1 MELLRDYQSHL
12 EFQNMLQ
19 DLERL
24 IAVRSNI
31 ISSDLSVDNV
41 AKVGRV
47 VIQKTNI
54 LSRIEFVAT
63 EQMVTVDL
71 ERLVDLRMKL
81 KNDNVGMVFNG
92 PYISVESHLH
102 WGGIFDTIIYRKL
115 DELRIMGEDELY
127 VDGLTLLERITR
139 LGEKLKGMFD
149 FSTLIAIVLE
159 RLPVFHVM
167 DSNHSVQKSLN
178 STNSVIMTPETSESS
193 VTAFE
198 EKITQLEEEVK
209 TNVDAI
215 ADLKAEN
222 ASLVEDAKKH
232 KETLVSLSSKV
243 TILENKK
250 EGNEPTKA
258 ESKTGSKAVATNTVE
273 LKSVII
279 EEGFLVFV
287 IAEGDADYSGTMAPP
302 MITIS
307 KKHPSV
313 RMFKVNSLTANSW
326 RKTLGFNVLLSYE
339 VLNDGKF
346 LGGFSYTI
354 DLDNFLSSKLGH

>member
-1 MELLRDYQSHL
+1 
-12 EFQNMLQ
+12 MLQ

-167 DSNHSVQKSLN
+167 DSNVR
-178 STNSVIMTPETSESS
+178 VDGSS
-193 VTAFE
+193 
-198 EKITQLEEEVK
+198 I
-209 TNVDAI
+209 
-215 ADLKAEN
+215 
-222 ASLVEDAKKH
+222 
-232 KETLVSLSSKV
+232 
-243 TILENKK
+243 
-250 EGNEPTKA
+250 
-258 ESKTGSKAVATNTVE
+258 
-273 LKSVII
+273 
-279 EEGFLVFV
+279 
-287 IAEGDADYSGTMAPP
+287 Y
-302 MITIS
+302 
-307 KKHPSV
+307 
-313 RMFKVNSLTANSW
+313 
-326 RKTLGFNVLLSYE
+326 
-339 VLNDGKF
+339 
-346 LGGFSYTI
+346 
-354 DLDNFLSSKLGH
+354 